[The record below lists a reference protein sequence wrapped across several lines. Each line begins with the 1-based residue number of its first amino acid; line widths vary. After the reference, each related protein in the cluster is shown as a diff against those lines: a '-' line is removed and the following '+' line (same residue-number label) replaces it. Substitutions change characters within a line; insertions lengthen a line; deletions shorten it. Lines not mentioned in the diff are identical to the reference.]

1 MNIKCLDALAC
12 LISENY
18 KDASFRLSNIS
29 IVDDPSLLKLVSFK
43 DLAYY
48 LTLTSLYSL
57 NRKELKQII
66 LTSSNLKNLQEIA
79 PDSADII
86 ENFLNGRYTEFQAS
100 LSKIS
105 SQLKYDMFFG
115 HKMYRIVE

>member
-1 MNIKCLDALAC
+1 MTIKCLDALSC
-12 LISENY
+12 LITDNY
-18 KDASFRLSNIS
+18 RDAAFRLSNIS
-29 IVDDPSLLKLVSFK
+29 IVDDNVLLKTVSFK

-66 LTSSNLKNLQEIA
+66 LTSSNLKALQEIA

-86 ENFLNGRYTEFQAS
+86 ENFLNGRYTEF
-100 LSKIS
+100 
-105 SQLKYDMFFG
+105 
-115 HKMYRIVE
+115 